1 VSNFSLLLEW
11 ILMYR
16 YQEMI
21 AHIPIASHP
30 DPKTILVVGGGDG
43 GVIRE
48 ALKHKSVEKVTL
60 VDIDEVSWRLRIIRK
75 EAYYRL
81 SSESPSNG
89 SPRWPNATRTP
100 ESLSTSEMDSSSY
113 PSTRTSTTSSLPTLL
128 TLLDLPQLCSRLH
141 TSSC

>member
-1 VSNFSLLLEW
+1 
-11 ILMYR
+11 MYR

-60 VDIDEVSWRLRIIRK
+60 VDIDEVSWHLRSVNGK
-75 EAYYRL
+75 EADDRP
-81 SSESPSNG
+81 SFEFPSNG

-100 ESLSTSEMDSSSY
+100 ESLSTLETDLSSY
-113 PSTRTSTTSSLPTLL
+113 PSTRTSTMSLSPILL
-128 TLLDLPQLCSRLH
+128 TLLDLPLLCSKLH
-141 TSSC
+141 TSNC

>member
-1 VSNFSLLLEW
+1 
-11 ILMYR
+11 MGR

-60 VDIDEVSWRLRIIRK
+60 VDIDEVSYYIPSIPSSME
-75 EAYYRL
+75 EADDRL
-81 SSESPSNG
+81 SSESLSNG
-89 SPRWPNATRTP
+89 SPRWPSATRTP
-100 ESLSTSEMDSSSY
+100 ESLSTLEMDSSSY
-113 PSTRTSTTSSLPTLL
+113 PSTRTSTMSSLPTLL
-128 TLLDLPQLCSRLH
+128 TLLDLPLLCSRPH

>member
-1 VSNFSLLLEW
+1 
-11 ILMYR
+11 MYR

-60 VDIDEVSWRLRIIRK
+60 VDIDEVSWHIWKHLE
-75 EAYYRL
+75 EAEYRL
-81 SSESPSNG
+81 SFESPSNG
-89 SPRWPNATRTP
+89 FPKWPNATRIP
-100 ESLSTSEMDSSSY
+100 ESLFTLEMDSSSY
-113 PSTRTSTTSSLPTLL
+113 PSTRTSTMSSLPTLL
-128 TLLDLPQLCSRLH
+128 TILPVVEGCFEGGR
-141 TSSC
+141 